1 LLGETVAHFGL
12 GISLLDLLQ
21 QVAAL
26 VRDFYQ
32 KLGHLPLFCGRSP
45 ARAGPSK
52 SNIPTGIGFAHL
64 LKACLLEYR
73 K

>member
-1 LLGETVAHFGL
+1 L
-12 GISLLDLLQ
+12 

-45 ARAGPSK
+45 G
-52 SNIPTGIGFAHL
+52 
-64 LKACLLEYR
+64 
-73 K
+73 